1 MARGLQIARRIPIGD
16 ESEILPLAGGQPQS
30 TTIEQDGLAQTLD
43 GIERDPSGALPQI
56 STESFLTELDPAT
69 QEIIRQGQEQRANQF
84 LADTGPR
91 LRPTVTPIQVGS
103 ITTPFLGTTPIFT
116 GGGVR
121 LNIVDTRNARIQQ
134 AANKAANKPSDEEL
148 SVPFQNERQFRQIAA
163 KSNIDAT
170 NAAFAEAIA
179 SGIPVQDISKVIND
193 PNTKIGRKFQNAKS
207 DIEVLA
213 IEATGLDE
221 LADEVEELGRDLDI
235 SLSRQTKKE
244 IDDIRRGAADVLEGL
259 GKGDL
264 GQRVARIKTQASTL
278 AVLNAIRPNITASI
292 ESDDIVKAQ
301 VAGISFAQFAT
312 QKAREVLSEDQLEA
326 LVQLSGQEDVINEF
340 GRDAFKAQIKT
351 IFEKEL
357 REQWRVVRPATRIT
371 IQPPADKVT
380 AAPKFISKNATSI
393 GEASKQTD
401 TGVTSGSV
409 SINDA
414 GDVLS
419 NGAEG
424 IRVRVGDSEKF
435 ISNKNLEGLKS
446 GTVEF
451 FAKKIGIGSRWPQSE
466 VEEAFTK
473 EDMRAISNSLTSSL
487 TEKDKLR
494 IKTLNAKVKKKGVDE
509 ADIEDVI
516 ELSIRRVGSAD
527 AGNGEMATD
536 IIRHSTD
543 ADSNAIKG
551 WNLRTQSGL
560 VGISIPTKTWNA
572 ESEGTGFFGFFQDQN
587 RIAIGDDKVFLQD
600 AMFLKRDGKWVLAG
614 NDGRAL
620 EVDGEN
626 LEFDFGAIERSFRG
640 ELKTINE
647 GLSLKGA
654 EIISTKIEKVPAGV
668 KPFALGAKTEIATE
682 FTPAQQGRIESLK
695 VSQGGKISQNQ
706 IDAILQQVE

>member
-16 ESEILPLAGGQPQS
+16 ESEILPIAGGQPQP

-43 GIERDPSGALPQI
+43 GIERDPSGALPQLN
-56 STESFLTELDPAT
+56 TESFLTEEIELDPAT
-69 QEIIRQGQEQRANQF
+69 QQIIQQGQQRRAEEVFAQ
-84 LADTGPR
+84 TPR
-91 LRPTVTPIQVGS
+91 LLPQVGPIQIGS
-103 ITTPFLGTTPIFT
+103 ITDPFLGTTPIF

-121 LNIVDTRNARIQQ
+121 LGIVERRNARIAE
-134 AANKAANKPSDEEL
+134 AAGKVSGKPSDEEL

-193 PNTKIGRKFQNAKS
+193 PNTKIGKKFQNAKS
-207 DIEVLA
+207 DIETLA
-213 IEATGLDE
+213 IEATGLDA
-221 LADEVEELGRDLDI
+221 LADEVEKLGRDLDI

-244 IDDIRRGAADVLEGL
+244 IDDIRTGAADVLEGL
-259 GKGDL
+259 GEGDL
-264 GQRVARIKTQASTL
+264 GQRVARIKTQTSIL
-278 AVLNAIRPNITASI
+278 AVLNAIKPNLTASI
-292 ESDDIVKAQ
+292 ESDEIKKAQ

-312 QKAREVLSEDQLEA
+312 QKAREFLTEEGAEA
-326 LVQLSGQEDVINEF
+326 AIRLSGQEDVINTF
-340 GRDAFKAQIKT
+340 GRDEFKKQLRIL
-351 IFEKEL
+351 FEKEL
-357 REQWRVVRPATRIT
+357 REQWRVVRPATRVT

-435 ISNKNLEGLKS
+435 ISNKNLEALKS

-494 IKTLNAKVKKKGVDE
+494 IKTLNAKVKKKE
-509 ADIEDVI
+509 KQ
-516 ELSIRRVGSAD
+516 SI
-527 AGNGEMATD
+527 
-536 IIRHSTD
+536 
-543 ADSNAIKG
+543 
-551 WNLRTQSGL
+551 
-560 VGISIPTKTWNA
+560 
-572 ESEGTGFFGFFQDQN
+572 
-587 RIAIGDDKVFLQD
+587 
-600 AMFLKRDGKWVLAG
+600 
-614 NDGRAL
+614 
-620 EVDGEN
+620 
-626 LEFDFGAIERSFRG
+626 
-640 ELKTINE
+640 E
-647 GLSLKGA
+647 GL
-654 EIISTKIEKVPAGV
+654 
-668 KPFALGAKTEIATE
+668 
-682 FTPAQQGRIESLK
+682 
-695 VSQGGKISQNQ
+695 
-706 IDAILQQVE
+706 